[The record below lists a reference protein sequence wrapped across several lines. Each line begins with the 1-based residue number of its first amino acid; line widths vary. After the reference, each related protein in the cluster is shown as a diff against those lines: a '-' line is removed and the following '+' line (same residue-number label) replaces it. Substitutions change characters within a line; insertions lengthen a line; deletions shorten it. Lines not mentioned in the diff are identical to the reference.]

1 VTTPDTAV
9 SAPLTPL
16 VLTRQRRLRLYT
28 ILGIGVLAL
37 LTLLTTTQ
45 DWWTLHLA
53 GHTVD
58 VQGTVAAGALSA
70 LALCGI
76 ALAAALAIA
85 GPVFRLIL
93 GLIQLLIA
101 FTIVFTSSISLADPE
116 QPSAQLL
123 TTATG
128 IEGDTALHKLIL
140 SVTYT
145 PWGSIAIAVGILAFL
160 AGIWLLLTF
169 RLWPVASRKY
179 SSARF
184 EEAGDQA
191 SRGPRDAVVDWDAL
205 SSGEDPT
212 DDSKPVK

>member
-1 VTTPDTAV
+1 VTTPDTAPDTKTTDER
-9 SAPLTPL
+9 STL
-16 VLTRQRRLRLYT
+16 VLARQRRLRLYT
-28 ILGIGVLAL
+28 ILGIGALAL

-45 DWWTLHLA
+45 NWWTVQLA
-53 GHTVD
+53 GHAVD

-70 LALCGI
+70 LALCGV

-93 GLIQLLIA
+93 GLIQLLVS
-101 FTIVFTSSISLADPE
+101 FTIVFTSIVSLADPE

-123 TTATG
+123 TKATG
-128 IEGDTALHKLIL
+128 IDGDAALQKLIL
-140 SVTYT
+140 GVTYT
-145 PWGSIAIAVGILAFL
+145 PWGGIAIAIGVLAFL

-169 RLWPVASRKY
+169 RLWPTASRKY

-184 EEAGDQA
+184 EDAG
-191 SRGPRDAVVDWDAL
+191 GPRDAVVDWDAL

-212 DDSKPVK
+212 EDSEPVK

>member
-1 VTTPDTAV
+1 V
-9 SAPLTPL
+9 SDARSSL
-16 VLTRQRRLRLYT
+16 VLARQRRLRLYT

-45 DWWTLHLA
+45 NWWTLHLT
-53 GHTVD
+53 GHTID

-93 GLIQLLIA
+93 GLIQLLVA
-101 FTIVFTSSISLADPE
+101 FTIVFSSIVSLASPE
-116 QPSAQLL
+116 QPSAELL
-123 TTATG
+123 TKATG
-128 IEGDTALHKLIL
+128 IEGDAALQKLIL
-140 SVTYT
+140 SVSYT
-145 PWGSIAIAVGILAFL
+145 PWGGIAIAVGTLAFL
-160 AGIWLLLTF
+160 AGIWLLVTF

-184 EEAGDQA
+184 EEAG
-191 SRGPRDAVVDWDAL
+191 GPRDAVVDWDAL

-212 DDSKPVK
+212 DDSEPVK